1 MGTTIA
7 RAGRTATAAGWPVAE
22 VLLALATA
30 TIHLTMGGLLFTM
43 NAVGYGALA
52 VALVLPGP
60 IGNMRWLARLALLG
74 FTAATIGGWLAFGAR
89 FPLAYLD
96 KAIEAGLVAI
106 VAADIWL
113 HDGDPLTI
121 ARRLLRL
128 SGQVVRQVA
137 GRI

>member
-1 MGTTIA
+1 
-7 RAGRTATAAGWPVAE
+7 
-22 VLLALATA
+22 
-30 TIHLTMGGLLFTM
+30 MGGLLFTM

-60 IGNMRWLARLALLG
+60 IGNVRWLARLALLG
-74 FTAATIGGWLAFGAR
+74 FTAATISGWLAFGAR